1 MSVYVCVSTLY
12 AFKMP
17 ISFALL
23 VSDDEIMFCQPF
35 ILHVISLAK
44 DISGKKSTFQNAVF
58 NCLAESELQG
68 QATAFANGLPHLSR

>member
-1 MSVYVCVSTLY
+1 MSAFVCVSTLY

-44 DISGKKSTFQNAVF
+44 DISGKKSTF
-58 NCLAESELQG
+58 
-68 QATAFANGLPHLSR
+68 